1 MVRVVALAVLA
12 VLAREAHAG
21 RATCSNPGL
30 PVGAAT
36 SSDLLPGQLTLGLT
50 GGFLPLRSTEIL
62 MEQQGPLRYE
72 SSFVLVET
80 RLNASL
86 ALTPWLA
93 LEGSL
98 PYRMI
103 DVDVS
108 YRDPA
113 TGDEVELQGEP
124 IHARDE
130 TLRGIGDPSL
140 AVHLA
145 DERGGFRLH
154 GRLGTSLPLGGTEE
168 NPFLLGN
175 VGQSHQHVQLGS
187 GTFIP
192 SVALEVQRAVTRD
205 VSAGGFV
212 LMHASLYENREG
224 YQAGDRYS
232 AGVSASSALGL
243 RAFTFSA
250 AAEVH
255 AETAEEWDGIT
266 YEDEGNA
273 GRTDVLLGG
282 AVAWRPRGGLALVAD
297 VKVPVYSHV
306 VGPQLD
312 YPVVIGL
319 SVVGTVET
327 RRKPSWH
334 GAGIDHAV
342 LGPAGSAPPLTP
354 VPGKI
359 TVVDLWAAWCAPCRE
374 LDRGL
379 LDLARRHPGRLA
391 VRKLDVTDDESAAW
405 TTYLAPGGFSLP
417 HLKVFGPDGALIFE
431 RTAPPP
437 ELLREV
443 EALLQAQG
451 TAQVPR

>member
-1 MVRVVALAVLA
+1 MLRAVL
-12 VLAREAHAG
+12 LATALFAGDAHAG

-30 PVGAAT
+30 PVGAAA

-50 GGFLPLRSTEIL
+50 TGLLPARSTEIL
-62 MEQQGPLRYE
+62 DETQGPLRYE
-72 SSFVLVET
+72 SRFVLIET

-93 LEGSL
+93 VEGSL
-98 PYRMI
+98 PYRVI
-103 DVDVS
+103 DVGVT
-108 YRDPA
+108 YRDPG
-113 TGDEVELQGEP
+113 TGAEVPLQGEP

-130 TLRGIGDPSL
+130 TLRGLGDPSL
-140 AVHLA
+140 ALHVAEELGA
-145 DERGGFRLH
+145 FRLH
-154 GRLGTSLPLGGTEE
+154 GRVGVSFPVGRTEA

-175 VGQSHQHVQLGS
+175 IGQEHQHVQLGT

-192 SVALEVQRAVTRD
+192 TVAVEVQRRAGDVTL
-205 VSAGGFV
+205 GGFALV
-212 LMHASLYENREG
+212 HASLYENGEQ

-232 AGVSASSALGL
+232 AGVSASHAFGFRALS
-243 RAFTFSA
+243 FNA

-255 AETAEEWDGIT
+255 TETAEEWNGIT

-273 GRTDVLLGG
+273 GRTDVLVGG
-282 AVAWRPRGGLALVAD
+282 AVAWRPRAGLAVVAD

-312 YPVVIGL
+312 YPAVFAL

-327 RRKPSWH
+327 RRKPSWR
-334 GAGIDHAV
+334 GLDHQV
-342 LGPAGSAPPLTP
+342 LGPPGSAPPLATA
-354 VPGKI
+354 PGKL

-379 LDLARRHPGRLA
+379 QALARRFPERLA
-391 VRKLDVTDDESAAW
+391 VRKLDVVDVDSAAW
-405 TTYLAPGGFSLP
+405 TAYLEPGGFSLP
-417 HLKVFGPDGALIFE
+417 HLKVYGPDGALIFE

-437 ELLREV
+437 ELLRAV
-443 EALLQAQG
+443 EALLQG